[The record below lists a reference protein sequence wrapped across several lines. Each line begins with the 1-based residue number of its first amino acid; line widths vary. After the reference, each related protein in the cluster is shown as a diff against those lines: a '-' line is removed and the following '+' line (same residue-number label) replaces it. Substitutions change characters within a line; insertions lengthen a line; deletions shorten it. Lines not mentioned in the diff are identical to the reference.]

1 MDLKSGTIFYIR
13 YFGPLNQVQN
23 WSFFPNFEQLS
34 FTSKMHLISLIFI
47 LLSLDR
53 FDCLIKNEKPIIEE
67 LFTPS
72 KLIENKKFS
81 ITCQPNSGHV
91 DFEWHFNGRKI
102 TPNDNIAIN
111 QVEESSILNI
121 RSMNLDHAGEYTC
134 KIKNSVN
141 QEDSRTISVKLN
153 GKLN

>member
-1 MDLKSGTIFYIR
+1 MYLIWFLLILTLNKS
-13 YFGPLNQVQN
+13 NCQN
-23 WSFFPNFEQLS
+23 R
-34 FTSKMHLISLIFI
+34 
-47 LLSLDR
+47 D
-53 FDCLIKNEKPIIEE
+53 EKPIIED
-67 LFTPS
+67 LFTSS
-72 KLIENKKFS
+72 KSIENKKFS

-153 GKLN
+153 GKLHDDKFNFLFIHFVCILFQSSHDGPTNPQTS